1 MNKQNKSGNKKGSNA
16 NNSHEN
22 DDDSYESMIKSNE
35 NFDDDDD
42 EMGDDEENDEFNDG
56 DEDENDNDEKL
67 TNKMKNNKQT
77 NEMFESIQTKK
88 EIDTTHEYNL
98 SSHPSQPSVQ
108 HRNAEISVLDSTAN
122 SITYTNEETS
132 SSASASSSS
141 IFMTPSSIASSNE
154 LTVSLNQTDL
164 NFQQQQQHNGQ
175 YSDAAKLEVSI
186 KTEKMLPHNHHVDTL
201 LSTSLSSSNTSTS
214 SSLSSSSYS
223 YSSKSNSMSPHL
235 LNKDQATSHQ
245 QQNWSVNSAGYQN
258 NQHYSYVSNQNEL
271 FRHSLPNY
279 PPNMS
284 YSNSTNLFS
293 NFNMMQPLSS
303 SSPATLA
310 AASSSVATTS
320 SCDPHQHVGGTGGSS
335 YAEGYPIYNQFN
347 YQNPS
352 GYHQH
357 HSHTHPSHLM
367 NASSMVNANTTPN
380 GNMQFNYSNMYGNG
394 NLIQPSSHSW
404 NSN

>member
-1 MNKQNKSGNKKGSNA
+1 MNKQNKSGNKKGPNA
-16 NNSHEN
+16 NNSNEN
-22 DDDSYESMIKSNE
+22 DDDSYESMVKSND

-42 EMGDDEENDEFNDG
+42 EMGDDEENGDFDEG
-56 DEDENDNDEKL
+56 DEDEIENDEKL
-67 TNKMKNNKQT
+67 TNKMKNNKQA
-77 NEMFESIQTKK
+77 NEMFESIQAKK
-88 EIDTTHEYNL
+88 EIDSTNEYNL
-98 SSHPSQPSVQ
+98 SSLPSQPSVQ
-108 HRNAEISVLDSTAN
+108 QRNAEISVLDSTAN
-122 SITYTNEETS
+122 STTYTNEETS

-154 LTVSLNQTDL
+154 LTASLNQTDL
-164 NFQQQQQHNGQ
+164 NFQQQHNCQ
-175 YSDAAKLEVSI
+175 YSDATKLEVSI
-186 KTEKMLPHNHHVDTL
+186 KTEKMLPHNHQVDAL

-235 LNKDQATSHQ
+235 TNKDQATSHQ

-258 NQHYSYVSNQNEL
+258 NQQYSYVPSQNEL
-271 FRHSLPNY
+271 FRHSIPNY
-279 PPNMS
+279 PPNIS

-310 AASSSVATTS
+310 AASSSTATAS
-320 SCDPHQHVGGTGGSS
+320 SCDPHQHVSTGSS
-335 YAEGYPIYNQFN
+335 YTEGYPIYNQFN

-357 HSHTHPSHLM
+357 HSHTHPSPFM
-367 NASSMVNANTTPN
+367 NASINANTTPN

-404 NSN
+404 NTN